1 MTEFLNNLEMQ
12 ALDRKNDNILLDFK
26 KITELVTNI
35 ISLLRRQNKKSV
47 QINNVNEAEV
57 DRQINSN
64 YQFTFDLDPV
74 EEIEE
79 DINAMIENNEKPYT

>member
-12 ALDRKNDNILLDFK
+12 ALHRKNDNILLDFK

-64 YQFTFDLDPV
+64 YQFTFDLDPM

>member
-64 YQFTFDLDPV
+64 YQFTFDLDPM

>member
-1 MTEFLNNLEMQ
+1 M
-12 ALDRKNDNILLDFK
+12 
-26 KITELVTNI
+26 
-35 ISLLRRQNKKSV
+35 
-47 QINNVNEAEV
+47 

-64 YQFTFDLDPV
+64 YQFTFDLDPM

>member
-26 KITELVTNI
+26 KITELVTNM

-64 YQFTFDLDPV
+64 YQFTFDLDPM